1 MIKIILSI
9 PSCFAYFYIT
19 KSRIMRKIVGFLLFL
34 LPLLSIG
41 QKLKRADKVLI
52 QQIQNHVKYL
62 ASDELEGRRA
72 GSAGEQKAV
81 EYIVSQYKAIGL
93 TPMGTDG
100 YVQPFPIDEG
110 RRLAPSAFL
119 KINDVTVAY
128 EKEFIP
134 LSNSGSGKFNS
145 NAATSLNESKQVW
158 FKDLNEVLD
167 AAVTN
172 PHFDLNQWLG
182 EFVHQVKQ
190 KGAIALFLYNKGT
203 FVDNIQFNKFDTAA
217 SFPIPVIYI
226 TKNGW
231 LKYFN
236 DDIDTYKINANIEFE
251 HATRTAYNV
260 AALIDNHADNTVVI
274 GAHLD
279 HLGYNEDHNALDI
292 NNAIRNGAD
301 DNASGTSALIE
312 LAKMLNKNSP
322 KNNNYLIIHFSG
334 EELGL
339 FGSKYWLANP
349 TYKGKLN
356 YMINLDMVGRYDTAH
371 KLTVGG
377 FGTSSK
383 WETVLA
389 NTTTNLMT
397 HIDSAGAGPSDH
409 ASFYRNGTP
418 VLFMFTGSHSD
429 YHKATDDWD
438 KINYEGEAA
447 IIQYV
452 YAIIKNTN
460 KLGAVDFLKT
470 REASMGKSNKFT
482 VSLGVMPDYAF
493 TGTGVRIEGATPGKL
508 AERLGLKGGD
518 ILLQLGDYK
527 FVDVMAYMTALSK
540 FKKGD
545 ITFLIYKR
553 GEAELKVNIEF

>member
-1 MIKIILSI
+1 MGLKPI
-9 PSCFAYFYIT
+9 F
-19 KSRIMRKIVGFLLFL
+19 MRRLALFLVVLFPFLLNA
-34 LPLLSIG
+34 

-52 QQIQNHVKYL
+52 QNLENHIKFL

-72 GSAGEQKAV
+72 GSIGEQKAV
-81 EYIVSQYKAIGL
+81 DYIVSQYKAIGL
-93 TPMGTDG
+93 PPMGTDG

-110 RRLAPSAFL
+110 KRIAASAYL
-119 KINDVTVAY
+119 KINDVALSY

-134 LSNSGSGKFNS
+134 LSNSGSGKFS
-145 NAATSLNESKQVW
+145 SSAAISLNESKQVW

-172 PHFDLNQWLG
+172 PHFELNQWLV
-182 EFVHQVKQ
+182 EFVNQVKQ
-190 KGAIALFLYNKGT
+190 KGATALFLYNKGT

-251 HATRTAYNV
+251 HATRTAHNV
-260 AALIDNHADNTVVI
+260 VAFIDNHANNTVVI

-292 NNAIRNGAD
+292 NNSIRNGAD

-322 KNNNYLIIHFSG
+322 KNNNYLILHFSG

-349 TYKGKLN
+349 TYKGQLN

-383 WETVLA
+383 WASVLA
-389 NTTTNLMT
+389 NTNTSLVT
-397 HIDSAGAGPSDH
+397 HLDSAGAGPSDH

-470 REASMGKSNKFT
+470 RETSMGKSNKFT
-482 VSLGVMPDYAF
+482 VSLGVMPDYAY

-518 ILLQLGDYK
+518 VLIQLGDYK

-545 ITFLIYKR
+545 KTVLIYKR
-553 GEAELKVNIEF
+553 GEVEVKVNIEF

>member
-1 MIKIILSI
+1 
-9 PSCFAYFYIT
+9 
-19 KSRIMRKIVGFLLFL
+19 MRRLALFLVVLFPFLLNA
-34 LPLLSIG
+34 

-62 ASDELEGRRA
+62 ASDALEGRRA
-72 GSAGEQKAV
+72 GSVGEQKAV
-81 EYIVSQYKAIGL
+81 DYIVAQYKEIGL
-93 TPMGTDG
+93 APMGTDG
-100 YVQPFPIDEG
+100 YVQSFPIDEG
-110 RRLAPSAFL
+110 KRIAASAYL
-119 KINDVTVAY
+119 KINDVALSY

-134 LSNSGSGKFNS
+134 LSNSGSGKFIS
-145 NAATSLNESKQVW
+145 SAAISLNESKQVW

-167 AAVTN
+167 AAITN
-172 PHFDLNQWLG
+172 PHFDLNQWLV
-182 EFVHQVKQ
+182 EFVNQVKQ
-190 KGAIALFLYNKGT
+190 KGATALFLYNKGT

-251 HATRTAYNV
+251 HATRTAHNV
-260 AALIDNHADNTVVI
+260 AAFIDNHAKNTVVI

-292 NNAIRNGAD
+292 NNSIRNGAD

-322 KNNNYLIIHFSG
+322 KSNNYLIIHFSG

-389 NTTTNLMT
+389 NTNTSLVT
-397 HIDSAGAGPSDH
+397 HLDSAGAGPSDH

-438 KINYEGEAA
+438 KINYEGEAL

-452 YAIIKNTN
+452 YSIIKNTS
-460 KLGAVDFLKT
+460 KLGAIDFIKT
-470 REASMGKSNKFT
+470 RETTMGKSTKFT
-482 VSLGVMPDYAF
+482 VSLGVMPDYAY

-518 ILLQLGDYK
+518 VLLQLGDYK
-527 FVDVMAYMTALSK
+527 FVDVMAYMTTLSK

-545 ITFLIYKR
+545 KTVLIYKR
-553 GEAELKVNIEF
+553 GELEVKVNIEF